1 MWTESCVTFRAACLS
16 SGWKDRCYE
25 ASTMDWFV
33 VGRVAAE
40 LSVSKEKEHAM
51 NITYTPILAN
61 GMVMFEVYFYWAI
74 ALLITGGVALVA
86 IILAWIHR
94 TRKPTRW
101 LPVASLVGGF
111 APAGVLLWFH
121 KPVASYAMRDLPV
134 VLFISVLPIVMSAL
148 ALWLSRRAVVEKQP
162 QDAEVSNECL

>member
-101 LPVASLVGGF
+101 LPVAS
-111 APAGVLLWFH
+111 
-121 KPVASYAMRDLPV
+121 YAMRDLPV

-162 QDAEVSNECL
+162 QDAEVSNECQ